1 MRRRRSDA
9 YRCVIRRQLLTC
21 CLLLG
26 VARAAAAQTVST
38 DVGGLDFLLPVG
50 ARAVAM
56 GQTLTAAT
64 GSDALWANPAG
75 IAHGPREVALHMATN
90 SSPLAETDASG
101 AVVYPVHRLG
111 AFALSVHY
119 LNYGQQGSTVDQS
132 GQIGSFVST
141 STTLAGTFAPI
152 LTDRLTGGITGKLL
166 RIGFN
171 CTGSCDKPENVPQ
184 TAALDFGLQYLATKD
199 STLTIGASVRNLG
212 PKLQVNDSPQ
222 SDPLPELAS
231 IGLAYAPKLAQLPK
245 EARVRLG
252 ADAVAN
258 VIGGGDP
265 GFRIG
270 GELSWMEKYEVRA
283 GYVATGPTGSGPTF
297 GLGISTG
304 KLQIDLAQMISD
316 VAASGSTPTF
326 LTLRYIF

>member
-1 MRRRRSDA
+1 MSLRHLIA
-9 YRCVIRRQLLTC
+9 C

-26 VARAAAAQTVST
+26 VVRAAGAQSGTT
-38 DVGGLDFLLPVG
+38 EEGALDFLLPVG
-50 ARAVAM
+50 ARALAM

-75 IAHGPREVALHMATN
+75 VAHGPRELALHMATN

-101 AVVYPVHRLG
+101 AFVYPVHRVG
-111 AFALSVHY
+111 SFALSVHY
-119 LNYGQQGSTVDQS
+119 INYGQQGSTVDQS

-141 STTLAGTFAPI
+141 STTLAATFAPI

-171 CTGSCDKPENVPQ
+171 CTGSCNKPENVPQ
-184 TAALDFGLQYLATKD
+184 TAALDFGLEYLATKD
-199 STLTIGASVRNLG
+199 STITIGAAVRNLG

-222 SDPLPELAS
+222 SDPLPERAS
-231 IGLAYAPKLAQLPK
+231 VGVAYAPKLTQLPK
-245 EARVRLG
+245 QARVRLG
-252 ADAVAN
+252 ADAVSY
-258 VIGGGDP
+258 VVGGSSP
-265 GFRIG
+265 GFRLG
-270 GELSWMEKYEVRA
+270 GELSWMERYEVRA
-283 GYVATGPTGSGPTF
+283 GYVASGPTGSGPTF
-297 GLGISTG
+297 GLGVSTG
-304 KLQIDLAQMISD
+304 KLQIDLAQMLSD